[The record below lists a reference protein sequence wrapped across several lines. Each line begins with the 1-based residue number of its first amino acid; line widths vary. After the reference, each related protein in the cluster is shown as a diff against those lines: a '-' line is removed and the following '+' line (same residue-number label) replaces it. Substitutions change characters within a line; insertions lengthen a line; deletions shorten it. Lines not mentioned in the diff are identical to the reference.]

1 MKVFFLQEFR
11 AGFSKKF
18 IAVLLMASL
27 FSFSF
32 SAYHSFKYSQELS
45 DLRELR
51 IVEAENQL
59 ITEES
64 NVWAYEEMGGSELVD
79 LMQERK
85 LCMQRIL
92 DGYNSGD
99 MFQVLE
105 SQIKANE
112 IQQEAKSY
120 GLRMDS
126 DEEKER
132 RDQSELNK
140 ILLEKK
146 ILPYDPL
153 IEPHDGVSSLL
164 FLLKNIMLFLVPLVV
179 MLIGSD
185 SLSAEM
191 QSGSIKL
198 TLMFP
203 RSRIAVLTTKYLSI
217 SILSLLT
224 VIGSLIGAFAGGSV
238 FSGTGNFRYPVKAQ
252 ESFFIG
258 DAEVYTSSW
267 ILLIRA
273 MGVLIC
279 AVLFYA
285 ALALII
291 SILVRN
297 GIASV
302 AVGAFSSMGI
312 MLLNRKAVISGQGG
326 LARYFPFD
334 LSDSYAASLGK
345 IVVPIQEKI
354 ASTSGLII
362 TQDAGKAVEIFN
374 PFPGI
379 VPCAVLLVSALLCF
393 FIAATIFSKR
403 DVT

>member
-1 MKVFFLQEFR
+1 MKVFLLQEFR
-11 AGFSKKF
+11 VGFSKKF

-51 IVEAENQL
+51 IMDAENQL

-64 NVWAYEEMGGSELVD
+64 NVWVYEEMGGSELVD

-92 DGYNSGD
+92 DGYNSGN

-105 SQIKANE
+105 SQIEANE

-140 ILLEKK
+140 ILLEKN

-179 MLIGSD
+179 MLNGTYLSTGLFLLYGH
-185 SLSAEM
+185 LSAVC
-191 QSGSIKL
+191 SIL
-198 TLMFP
+198 FFSALGIL
-203 RSRIAVLTTKYLSI
+203 IAVSI
-217 SILSLLT
+217 RNEA
-224 VIGSLIGAFAGGSV
+224 IGVVCSV
-238 FSGTGNFRYPVKAQ
+238 FIPVTLLMLQNWSRGNIYLIPVLSANIYNLVTQ
-252 ESFFIG
+252 ISVSVLYAFLIQIACTAG
-258 DAEVYTSSW
+258 
-267 ILLIRA
+267 LLI
-273 MGVLIC
+273 
-279 AVLFYA
+279 
-285 ALALII
+285 LAD
-291 SILVRN
+291 
-297 GIASV
+297 
-302 AVGAFSSMGI
+302 F
-312 MLLNRKAVISGQGG
+312 
-326 LARYFPFD
+326 
-334 LSDSYAASLGK
+334 
-345 IVVPIQEKI
+345 
-354 ASTSGLII
+354 
-362 TQDAGKAVEIFN
+362 IFN
-374 PFPGI
+374 KKDM
-379 VPCAVLLVSALLCF
+379 A
-393 FIAATIFSKR
+393 
-403 DVT
+403 